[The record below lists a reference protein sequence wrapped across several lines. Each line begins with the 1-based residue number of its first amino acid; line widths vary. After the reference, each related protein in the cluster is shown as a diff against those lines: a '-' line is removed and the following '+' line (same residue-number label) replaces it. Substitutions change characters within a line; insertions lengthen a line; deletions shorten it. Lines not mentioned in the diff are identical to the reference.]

1 MQNTKLFEEN
11 IKETLSNI
19 SNQVEASNQ
28 LRLRVNNAVKQQTHK
43 EDFLMK
49 KRFSLKSAAILV
61 AILCLTTVTVFAATR
76 VSEYILT
83 SSSKPTYTSFP
94 TEKVLQKDLGF
105 VPNSVEK
112 FSNSYT
118 FHEAVIGN
126 TTPVDE
132 NGKKMGAYKFI
143 SYTYV
148 SDKGEK
154 VNLYV
159 NKQLPGETSD
169 SKAAKTDYKGI
180 SLSYSSQKYRFVPAD
195 YKLTEEDKKA
205 QESGEIMFSYGS
217 DAVQNSIIQN
227 VIWTDSDKI
236 KYNLMASDSNL
247 KQADLVAMAKE
258 IVDKDK

>member
-1 MQNTKLFEEN
+1 MQSTKSFEEN
-11 IKETLSNI
+11 IKEALLNI
-19 SNQVEASNQ
+19 SNQVEASDH
-28 LRLRVNNAVKQQTHK
+28 LRLRVNKAVRQQNQK

-49 KRFSLKSAAILV
+49 KRFSLKSVAILAAV
-61 AILCLTTVTVFAATR
+61 LCLTTVTVFATTR
-76 VSEYILT
+76 VSQYIST

-94 TEKVLQKDLGF
+94 TKEVLQKDLGF
-105 VPNSVEK
+105 VPNSVET

-132 NGKKMGAYKFI
+132 NGKKMGIYKFI

-169 SKAAKTDYKGI
+169 SKAAKTDYKSI
-180 SLSYSSQKYRFVPAD
+180 TLSYSSQKYKFVPAD

-205 QESGEIMFSYGS
+205 QKSGDIEVTYGS
-217 DAVQNSIIQN
+217 DTVRNSIVQN
-227 VIWTDSDKI
+227 VTWTNSDKI
-236 KYNLMASDSNL
+236 SYGLMASDSNL
-247 KQADLVAMAKE
+247 KQDDLTAMAKE
-258 IVDKDK
+258 IVDKNK